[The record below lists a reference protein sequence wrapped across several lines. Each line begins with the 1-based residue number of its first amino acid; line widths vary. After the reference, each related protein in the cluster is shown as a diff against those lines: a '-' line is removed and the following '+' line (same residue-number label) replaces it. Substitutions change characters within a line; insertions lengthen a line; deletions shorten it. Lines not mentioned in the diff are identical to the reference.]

1 MIKKVVIFGG
11 SGFLGSYLAEE
22 LLRNN
27 FKIVIADIK
36 KPKNN
41 HANQKF
47 VKVNIL
53 DLESIKSSIKGADA
67 VYNFASIAN
76 LDDAR
81 EDPLNTININIL
93 GNINLLEAC
102 RLNGKIKRYIYASSA
117 YALSDKGSFYGI
129 SKLSSEKIT
138 KEYHDKF
145 NLNYTIIRYGSVYG
159 EKAYHNNYLY
169 NLLYKAVKYGELN
182 YHGDGDDTREFIH
195 AADIAKLSVEVL
207 KNKKY
212 ENENIILTGMEK
224 IKRIDLLN
232 MINEIMQKKFKIK
245 KLKNKKTGHYKTTPY
260 SYHPD
265 VARKI
270 FSDSYIDLGQGIM
283 ECIEKINQDI
293 NDEKK

>member
-1 MIKKVVIFGG
+1 MLMIKKVVIFGG

-53 DLESIKSSIKGADA
+53 DLESIKSSIKDADA

-117 YALSDKGSFYGI
+117 YALSDKGSFM
-129 SKLSSEKIT
+129 
-138 KEYHDKF
+138 
-145 NLNYTIIRYGSVYG
+145 
-159 EKAYHNNYLY
+159 
-169 NLLYKAVKYGELN
+169 ELAN
-182 YHGDGDDTREFIH
+182 
-195 AADIAKLSVEVL
+195 
-207 KNKKY
+207 
-212 ENENIILTGMEK
+212 
-224 IKRIDLLN
+224 
-232 MINEIMQKKFKIK
+232 
-245 KLKNKKTGHYKTTPY
+245 
-260 SYHPD
+260 
-265 VARKI
+265 
-270 FSDSYIDLGQGIM
+270 
-283 ECIEKINQDI
+283 
-293 NDEKK
+293 

>member
-11 SGFLGSYLAEE
+11 SGFLGSYLADE
-22 LLRNN
+22 LLKSNY
-27 FKIVIADIK
+27 KVIIADTQ

-41 HANQKF
+41 FASQKF

-53 DLESIKSSIKGADA
+53 DLESIKSSIRGVDA

-81 EDPLNTININIL
+81 KNPLNTINMNIL
-93 GNINLLEAC
+93 GNTNILEAC

-129 SKLSSEKIT
+129 SKLSSEKIV

-169 NLLYKAVKYGELN
+169 NLLYKAIKYGELN
-182 YHGDGDDTREFIH
+182 YHGDGDDIREFIH
-195 AADIAKLSVEVL
+195 ATDISKLSVEVL

-212 ENENIILTGMEK
+212 ENENVILTGMEK
-224 IKRIDLLN
+224 IKRIELLN
-232 MINEIMQKKFKIK
+232 MINEIMPRKFKIK

-260 SYHPD
+260 SYSPD
-265 VARKI
+265 VAKKI
-270 FSDSYIDLGQGIM
+270 FSNSYIDLGQGIM
-283 ECIEKINQDI
+283 ECIEKIYQDI
-293 NDEKK
+293 NEEKK